1 MALFYSSILL
11 AVGASLFYHVVLK
24 MTPTGVNPAIS
35 LVVTYALAMVL
46 SLGLLLFFPLKTG
59 IFDAF
64 RQLNWTSYALALA
77 LVGLEAGFLLAYRA
91 GWNVS
96 LAAIV
101 VNVAATML
109 LVVLGIWLFH
119 EKLTVANLAG
129 ILLCIAGLVLVNLK
143 S

>member
-59 IFDAF
+59 IIDAF